1 MEHPTDWLLLWRQI
15 VEEHDRARR
24 PEGESGD
31 DKWKN
36 RGASFQEMVRKRWE
50 HPDSSRDFIL
60 GCLDRD
66 PGSTVL
72 DIGAGTGAW
81 ACLMAP
87 HAARVVAVEPSASMA
102 SYFELNV
109 RKLGLT
115 NVEIIREPWPDA
127 LPGPCDYSLCS
138 HAMYG
143 FADFR
148 KFIERMVEVTRKTC
162 FLLMRVPTSDGV
174 MAEAAMRV
182 WGHPH
187 DSANFQIAYNA
198 LLQMGIQANV
208 LMEDTG
214 MWKPWKSASI
224 DEALGDVK
232 RRLGLVGET
241 VHDEYLRALLER
253 RLVLENNEYVWP
265 KGVRSALVY
274 WDVSLGTAS

>member
-31 DKWKN
+31 DAWKN
-36 RGASFQEMVRKRWE
+36 RAASFHEMVRKRWE
-50 HPDSSRDFIL
+50 RPDSSRDFIL
-60 GCLDRD
+60 GCLKRS
-66 PGSTVL
+66 PGATVL

-81 ACLMAP
+81 TCIMAP
-87 HAARVVAVEPSASMA
+87 HASRVVAVEPSAAMA
-102 SYFELNV
+102 SYLELNI
-109 RKLGLT
+109 RDLELA
-115 NVEIIREPWPDA
+115 NVEIIKEPWPNA
-127 LPGPCDYSLCS
+127 AAGPCDFSLCS

-143 FADFR
+143 YADFR
-148 KFIERMVEVTRKTC
+148 TFIARMEEVTKKTC
-162 FLLMRVPTSDGV
+162 FLLLRVPVSDGV

-198 LLQMGIQANV
+198 LLQLGIQANV

-214 MWKPWKSASI
+214 TWRPWKSASI
-224 DEALGDVK
+224 DESLGDVK

-253 RLVLENNEYVWP
+253 RLVLENNEYIWP

>member
-1 MEHPTDWLLLWRQI
+1 
-15 VEEHDRARR
+15 
-24 PEGESGD
+24 
-31 DKWKN
+31 
-36 RGASFQEMVRKRWE
+36 
-50 HPDSSRDFIL
+50 
-60 GCLDRD
+60 
-66 PGSTVL
+66 
-72 DIGAGTGAW
+72 
-81 ACLMAP
+81 
-87 HAARVVAVEPSASMA
+87 
-102 SYFELNV
+102 
-109 RKLGLT
+109 
-115 NVEIIREPWPDA
+115 
-127 LPGPCDYSLCS
+127 
-138 HAMYG
+138 
-143 FADFR
+143 
-148 KFIERMVEVTRKTC
+148 
-162 FLLMRVPTSDGV
+162 